1 MEKQN
6 DCIKEIEFYKGV
18 TIVRLSGT
26 VTFDNLKEVQDEY
39 RSKMKGRV
47 VKNVLF
53 DVKDI
58 SGADSAGVAALI
70 DLFRYMKTH
79 QTGDKIGFINASDK
93 LKDLIR
99 ISKTETLFYYYQS
112 EDEAIKALE

>member
-1 MEKQN
+1 MDKMQY
-6 DCIKEIEFYKGV
+6 IKDIELCKGV
-18 TIVRLSGT
+18 TIIRLYGA
-26 VTFDNLKEVQDEY
+26 VNFGNLKEVQDEY
-39 RSKMKGRV
+39 RSKMKGKV

-58 SGADSAGVAALI
+58 SSADSAGVAALI

-79 QTGDKIGFINASDK
+79 QTGDRIGFINASDK
-93 LKDLIR
+93 LRDLMK